1 MASKIVECVPNF
13 SEGQRKEVIDAIAE
27 AVAGTDG
34 CTLLDV
40 DPGSSTNR
48 TVYTFVGS
56 PDAVVEGALNMC
68 KVAFNLIDMRTHS
81 GEHPRMG
88 ALDVCPFIPV
98 SGVTMEDCVECAK
111 RFGERLGLE
120 LSVPVYLYGFAA
132 QEEKRKKLPSIRAGE
147 YEKMS
152 EKVVN
157 PDWKPDF
164 GPAQFVPTWG
174 ASATG
179 ARKFLIA
186 YNVNV
191 LATKEQ
197 CHRIALNVREKGRGP
212 DQPGRLKEVQGI
224 GWWLDEYN
232 IAQIS
237 LNLTDMDVTPFHLAF
252 EECKKDAEE
261 CNLSV
266 CGSQIVGLVP
276 LKAILDAAEFY
287 IKRDNLFIEEEDQR
301 VRLVVDRLGLSSLQQ
316 FVPEE
321 RIIEY
326 MVKTKTDGPLVSM
339 SLKSF
344 ILNVGARSS
353 APGGGSVA
361 AAVGALGAALSTMV
375 GWMTYGKRKFENLD
389 PVMRRLIPSL
399 RQAMNDLIPLVDAD
413 TSAFDQYMAAA
424 KLPKSTEEE
433 KAIRQKA
440 MQEGMATAVA
450 VPMKVI
456 ETASSCWEPLKE
468 LAAVGNMQCKSDLQ
482 VGVKS
487 LELAVWGA
495 YYNVQINL
503 PNIEDGGPLDKTEVV
518 KKIEESVQRASDEA
532 AAILKI
538 LSERKE

>member
-1 MASKIVECVPNF
+1 MAAKIVECVPNF
-13 SEGQRKEVIDAIAE
+13 SEGRRKEVIDAISD
-27 AVAGTDG
+27 AVAKTEG

-40 DPGSSTNR
+40 DPGASTNR
-48 TVYTFVGS
+48 TVYTFVG
-56 PDAVVEGALNMC
+56 PPEAVIEGALNMC
-68 KVAFNLIDMRTHS
+68 KVAYDLIDMRGQH

-98 SGVTMEDCVECAK
+98 SGVTMDDCVECAK
-111 RFGERLGLE
+111 KFGERLGKE

-152 EKVVN
+152 EKVVS

-164 GPAQFVPTWG
+164 GPANFVPSWG

-224 GWWLDEYN
+224 GWWLDEFN

-237 LNLTDMDVTPFHLAF
+237 LNLTDMDVTPFHMAF

-261 CNLSV
+261 YNLSV

-276 LKAILDAAEFY
+276 LKAILDAADYY
-287 IKRDNLFIEEEDQR
+287 IKRDNLFIEAEDQR

-316 FVPEE
+316 FNPNE

-326 MVKTKTDGPLVSM
+326 MVKTKADGPLVSM

-361 AAVGALGAALSTMV
+361 AAVGAVGAGLATMV

-389 PVMRRLIPSL
+389 PQMRQLIPQL

-433 KAIRQKA
+433 KAIRQQA
-440 MQEGMATAVA
+440 MQEGMATAIN

-456 ETASSCWEPLKE
+456 DTASSCWKPLKE
-468 LAAVGNMQCKSDLQ
+468 LAALGNVQCKSDLQ
-482 VGVKS
+482 VGTKS

-503 PNIEDGGPLDKTEVV
+503 PSIEDGGSLDKTKIVE
-518 KKIEESVQRASDEA
+518 KIEQSVKTASQEA
-532 AAILKI
+532 SAILKI
-538 LSERKE
+538 LDDRKD